1 MGKKTLLNIALL
13 LLVFV
18 VLVLLGELGRWIF
31 IVLLGAIAV
40 RIAVYI
46 VDVYRRYSRNRSS
59 FRREYILKILAWTMG
74 FFFLTGTIIY
84 VIFLPHME
92 ADDGPHDINNVE
104 LFLRS
109 MICSL
114 DMFMLDVDSNI
125 LDNLSKHAVMKGILM
140 FQASLSFL
148 STVSLLITLIY
159 SRMKAYYILHRKTR
173 VSDAKNHLYLF
184 FGLDDN
190 SRLLARNIAEHDPKA
205 LSVFID
211 EASLDEENDNDS
223 WENIVNLFTHRHRT
237 FEIADEAHALVAI
250 GSRNFSDIP
259 DSDLAGED
267 VDVFAIIG
275 LDKVRQFIES
285 LPQHPDGA
293 RLDIFFLSD
302 DEDRNIRSLV
312 NLAKDRLILNT
323 AKEKTVK
330 QRIYC
335 HARYNGPNRIVED
348 LAVRKG
354 LDVDIVDSSHLA
366 VELIKSRPDDQPVR
380 VASLSKEYPASVT
393 APLECLIVG
402 FGEVG
407 RDAFRYL
414 YEYATFIEVK
424 DGVSE
429 VVRPRIT
436 AIDNRMD
443 VLSGL
448 FRANTPAVEYNTDIH
463 KSGSFNLLK
472 VDYGDYEFYEH
483 VLSKERCEK
492 LNYVVLALG
501 DDDRNTALASN
512 IFNRIRRYRTDMSK
526 LIIMVRC
533 VKEEKVDIMK
543 KVAAHFNY
551 GSDGGAHEVIRLF
564 GQPEEIYSYSTI
576 IREDLVRKGKSF
588 FENYMRLRK
597 EDDTW
602 ERRRD
607 KLTKVEI
614 KESGE
619 AGYPDLDNLRKLRRQ
634 ESQDMSNALH
644 AASKVWIL
652 KKSLSDDG
660 GWKDFVEKVFN
671 ADNSSTL
678 CGSRASLKY
687 PRLSPAENAIM
698 LRLAMLEHARWN
710 AAHEMLGYVDNT
722 DGHKCDER
730 TQRHNCLKQWD
741 ELDDESKAASSPKW
755 ICDYKAYDF
764 SVVDTSIAL
773 TMNDDEDEEFDRP
786 RDN

>member
-1 MGKKTLLNIALL
+1 MGKKTLLNLVL
-13 LLVFV
+13 FLLVFV
-18 VLVLLGELGRWIF
+18 ILVILGELGRWIF
-31 IVLLGAIAV
+31 IGFLAVIAV
-40 RIAVYI
+40 RIAIYI
-46 VDVYRRYSRNRSS
+46 FALYRRYRRNNTS

-74 FFFLTGTIIY
+74 CFFLTGTILY
-84 VIFLPHME
+84 VICLPYME
-92 ADDGPHDINNVE
+92 AGHSFHDINNVE

-125 LDNLSKHAVMKGILM
+125 LDNLSSHAAMKGILM
-140 FQASLSFL
+140 LQASLSFL

-159 SRMKAYYILHRKTR
+159 SRIKAYYILHRKTHI
-173 VSDAKNHLYLF
+173 SDEKNHLYLF

-205 LSVFID
+205 LSIFID
-211 EASLDEENDNDS
+211 EATIDEDNDNDS

-259 DSDLAGED
+259 DTDLVGED

-275 LDKVRQFIES
+275 LEKIRQLIES
-285 LPQHPDGA
+285 LPKHPKGA

-323 AKEKTVK
+323 VKDKVVK

-366 VELIKSRPDDQPVR
+366 VELIKSRPADHPVR
-380 VASLSKEYPASVT
+380 VASLSEEYPASVSS
-393 APLECLIVG
+393 PLECMIVG

-414 YEYATFIEVK
+414 YEYATFVK
-424 DGVSE
+424 VQNGISE
-429 VVRPRIT
+429 VLKPNIT
-436 AIDNRMD
+436 AVDNRMD

-448 FRANTPAVEYNTDIH
+448 FRANTPAIEYNTDIL
-463 KSGSFNLLK
+463 KSGKFNLFNL
-472 VDYGDYEFYEH
+472 DYGDYRFYERL
-483 VLSKERCEK
+483 LSKERCEK
-492 LNYVVLALG
+492 FNYIVLALG
-501 DDDRNTALASN
+501 DDDRNTALACN
-512 IFNRIRRYRTDMSK
+512 IFNRIRRYRADMSN

-533 VKEEKVDIMK
+533 IKEEKVDMMK

-551 GSDGGAHEVIRLF
+551 GSDSSAHEVIRLF
-564 GQPEEIYSYSTI
+564 GQPGDIYSYSTI
-576 IREDLVRKGKSF
+576 IKEDLVRKGKSF

-597 EDDTW
+597 EDNTW
-602 ERRRD
+602 ENRRD
-607 KLTKVEI
+607 KLTKVETD
-614 KESGE
+614 ESGKI
-619 AGYPDLDNLRKLRRQ
+619 GYPDLDKLRKLRRQ

-652 KKSLSDDG
+652 EKSLTAHGSL
-660 GWKDFVEKVFN
+660 KDFVAKVFN
-671 ADNSSTL
+671 ADGSSSL
-678 CGSRASLKY
+678 SGFGSSLTY
-687 PRLSPAENAIM
+687 PRLSPQENALM
-698 LRLAMLEHARWN
+698 LCLAMLEHARWN
-710 AAHEMLGYVDNT
+710 AAHEMLGYVDNPG
-722 DGHKCDER
+722 GHSCNER
-730 TQRHNCLKQWD
+730 MQQHNCLKQWE
-741 ELDDESKAASSPKW
+741 ELDIESVAASSPIW
-755 ICDYKAYDF
+755 TCDYKAYDF

-773 TMNDDEDEEFDRP
+773 KMKNYEIDESY
-786 RDN
+786 

>member
-1 MGKKTLLNIALL
+1 MGKKTLFNFALL

-18 VLVLLGELGRWIF
+18 VLVLLGELGKWIF
-31 IVLLGAIAV
+31 IGLLAAIAV

-46 VDVYRRYSRNRSS
+46 VALYRRFRHNKSS
-59 FRREYILKILAWTMG
+59 FRRDYILKILALTMG
-74 FFFLTGTIIY
+74 FFFISGTILY
-84 VIFLPHME
+84 VIFLPYME
-92 ADDGPHDINNVE
+92 ADNNYHHDINNVE

-125 LDNLSKHAVMKGILM
+125 LDNLSSHPVMKGFLIS
-140 FQASLSFL
+140 QASLSFL
-148 STVSLLITLIY
+148 STVFLLITLIY

-173 VSDAKNHLYLF
+173 VSDDKNHLYLF

-211 EASLDEENDNDS
+211 EASLDENNDNDS

-250 GSRNFSDIP
+250 GSRNFSNIP
-259 DSDLAGED
+259 DDDLVGDD

-275 LDKVRQFIES
+275 LEKVRQFIES

-293 RLDIFFLSD
+293 CLDIFFLSD

-323 AKEKTVK
+323 AKDKVVK

-366 VELIKSRPDDQPVR
+366 VELIKSRPTDQPVR
-380 VASLSKEYPASVT
+380 VASLSDEYPASVT
-393 APLECLIVG
+393 SPLECLIVG

-414 YEYATFIEVK
+414 YEYATFVK
-424 DGVSE
+424 VTDGLPG
-429 VVRPRIT
+429 VVKPHIT

-443 VLSGL
+443 ILAGL
-448 FRANTPAVEYNTDIH
+448 FRANTPAVEYNTDIL
-463 KSGSFNLLK
+463 KSGRFNLFKL
-472 VDYGDYEFYEH
+472 DYGDYSFYDRI
-483 VLSKERCEK
+483 LSKERCEK
-492 LNYVVLALG
+492 LNYIVLALG
-501 DDDRNTALASN
+501 DDDRNTALACN
-512 IFNRIRRYRTDMSK
+512 IFNRIRRLRTDMTN

-564 GQPEEIYSYSTI
+564 GQPRDIYSYSTI

-588 FENYMRLRK
+588 FKNYMRLRK
-597 EDDTW
+597 EDNTW
-602 ERRRD
+602 ENRRD
-607 KLTKVEI
+607 KLTKV
-614 KESGE
+614 KTDESVII
-619 AGYPDLDNLRKLRRQ
+619 GYPDLDKLRKLRRQ

-644 AASKVWIL
+644 ASSKMWIL
-652 KKSLSDDG
+652 ENALGANGS
-660 GWKDFVEKVFN
+660 WKDFVAKVFN
-671 ADNSSTL
+671 ADGSSSL
-678 CGSRASLKY
+678 FGSGASLTY
-687 PRLSPAENAIM
+687 PRLSPGENAIM

-710 AAHEMLGYVDNT
+710 AAHEMLGYMVNN
-722 DGHKCDER
+722 GSHKCEER
-730 TQRHNCLKQWD
+730 TQLHNCLRPWEKLD
-741 ELDDESKAASSPKW
+741 EESIKSSSPEW
-755 ICDYKAYDF
+755 TCDYKAYDF
-764 SVVDTSIAL
+764 SVVETSIAL
-773 TMNDDEDEEFDRP
+773 MMNDDEDDESV
-786 RDN
+786 